1 MKYEFPIIADV
12 EQVRAAVKGRPEFI
26 EAVRDHYTIFNY
38 VVSLPDTFPP
48 VNSEEEAILRECRG
62 IAFCNYT
69 GKVLNRKFHKFFNL
83 AEREETRPENVDFSK
98 PHKIIEKLDGSMI
111 TPIIIDNELQWHTKM
126 GKTEIADQAAAW
138 VAEHPNYAEFAV
150 DLLCIG
156 DLTPIFEW
164 CSRDNQVVIEHET
177 PRLVLLAARSNF
189 NGKYA
194 PRENLEVFA
203 RVYNIDLVKEFD
215 YSDLSNEQI
224 CELVRQWT
232 DAEGIVISFDDG
244 HKIKVKA
251 DWYVQL
257 HRTKEKIKSE
267 RHIISLICEN
277 LVDDLLPALQEADK
291 EMVLRYQHEFNK
303 MANDWTQ
310 NLTRVISAAQTKRL
324 TRKEFAL
331 DVVSE
336 FPPII
341 QSVLYKCFE
350 VGYDELQFTVF
361 KELIGLMARNSAH
374 TRNFEKLKTQL
385 FPRLVYARKEILDV

>member
-1 MKYEFPIIADV
+1 
-12 EQVRAAVKGRPEFI
+12 
-26 EAVRDHYTIFNY
+26 
-38 VVSLPDTFPP
+38 

-83 AEREETRPENVDFSK
+83 AEREETRPENVDFSRS
-98 PHKIIEKLDGSMI
+98 HKIIEKLDGSMI
-111 TPIIIDNELQWHTKM
+111 TPILIDNELQWHTKM
-126 GKTEIADQAAAW
+126 GKTEIADQAATWA
-138 VAEHPNYAEFAV
+138 AEHPNYEQFARAY
-150 DLLCIG
+150 LAHKR
-156 DLTPIFEW
+156 TPIFEW

-177 PRLVLLAARSNF
+177 PRLVLLAARYNRS
-189 NGKYA
+189 GEYI
-194 PRENLEVFA
+194 PRWELKHDAEVFD
-203 RVYNIDLVKEFD
+203 IDLVREFD
-215 YSDLSNEQI
+215 YSQIANTEEI

-277 LVDDLLPALQEADK
+277 LVDDLLPALQEVDK

-336 FPPII
+336 FPPIV

-361 KELIGLMARNSAH
+361 KELVGLMARNSAH
-374 TRNFEKLKTQL
+374 TRNFEKLKAQL